1 LTRIVARVTRKPMMA
16 RVIWITRMPGI
27 TGMLNCPRCEP
38 RSHLISSLSM
48 IVQVIVVLNRTVVV
62 DVD

>member
-1 LTRIVARVTRKPMMA
+1 MPMMA

-27 TGMLNCPRCEP
+27 TGMLNCPRCEL

-62 DVD
+62 DID